1 MSTQPLPRTL
11 LALLLCAA
19 SAACEPSEP
28 AQSPPVTV
36 PGAPRL
42 AASSPDTSTPP
53 ASPDGAEG
61 QPAQGDDTRAED
73 PPARTPAEL
82 PPGTPEQQEALM
94 QAKMAFLQNRLVE
107 AEERFK
113 DIATSEPLTSDT
125 VSAAIALG
133 QIYSETDRRQ
143 RALELYNDL
152 RKRVSDL
159 PEVLLVLARTMAE
172 LDRPEEAIATYEE
185 ALKAQPDYIFL
196 LTELAELHIKQGDQ
210 EKAGKLLY
218 TYEQRVHTLANRLE
232 DHTTAPEDRL
242 YLVDV
247 FSFVDDERGYRALIE
262 ALNDPHPQVR
272 RAAAI
277 SVGELQLDEA
287 RNILQR
293 VAIEDEATEVRLAA
307 RTALQM
313 MQEQR

>member
-1 MSTQPLPRTL
+1 MSHQPLPRTL
-11 LALLLCAA
+11 LALLLCTAV
-19 SAACEPSEP
+19 SACEPSEP
-28 AQSPPVTV
+28 VKSPPVTV
-36 PGAPRL
+36 PGAPK
-42 AASSPDTSTPP
+42 PDAKTPP
-53 ASPDGAEG
+53 AAAADEAAEASEDAVESGEESP
-61 QPAQGDDTRAED
+61 TRA
-73 PPARTPAEL
+73 PAAL

-107 AEERFK
+107 AEDQFK
-113 DIATSEPLTSDT
+113 AIAESEPVTGDT

-133 QIYSETDRRQ
+133 QIYSETGRRQ
-143 RALELYNDL
+143 RALDLYNDL
-152 RKRVSDL
+152 RARVSDL

-172 LDRPEEAIATYEE
+172 LDRPEDAIATYEE

-196 LTELAELHIKQGDQ
+196 LTELAELHIQQGNQ
-210 EKAGKLLY
+210 EKAGELLY

-247 FSFVDDERGYRALIE
+247 FSFVDDDRGYRALIE

-277 SVGELQLDEA
+277 TVGELQLDEA

-307 RTALQM
+307 RAALQV

>member
-1 MSTQPLPRTL
+1 MITQPLPRTL
-11 LALLLCAA
+11 LALVLCGALG
-19 SAACEPSEP
+19 ACEPSEP
-28 AQSPPVTV
+28 VKSPPVTV
-36 PGAPRL
+36 PGAPKPQTTAPPEAN
-42 AASSPDTSTPP
+42 AASEGTDEDATAP
-53 ASPDGAEG
+53 AE
-61 QPAQGDDTRAED
+61 TRA
-73 PPARTPAEL
+73 PAEL

-107 AEERFK
+107 AEELFK
-113 DIATSEPLTSDT
+113 DIASAEPVTGDT

-133 QIYSETDRRQ
+133 QIYSETGRRQ

-152 RKRVSDL
+152 RARVSDL

-172 LDRPEEAIATYEE
+172 LDRPDDAIATYEE

-196 LTELAELHIKQGDQ
+196 LTELAELHIQQGNQ
-210 EKAGKLLY
+210 EKAGELLY
-218 TYEQRVHTLANRLE
+218 IYEQRVHTLANRLE

-262 ALNDPHPQVR
+262 ALDDPHPQVR

-277 SVGELQLDEA
+277 TVGELQLDEA

-293 VAIEDEATEVRLAA
+293 VAIEDEVTEVRLAA
-307 RTALQM
+307 RAALQV

>member
-11 LALLLCAA
+11 LALVLCGALG
-19 SAACEPSEP
+19 ACEPSEP

-36 PGAPRL
+36 PGAPKPQTKAPPEAPEAN
-42 AASSPDTSTPP
+42 AASEGTDEDTTAP
-53 ASPDGAEG
+53 AKTGA
-61 QPAQGDDTRAED
+61 PT
-73 PPARTPAEL
+73 EL

-107 AEERFK
+107 AEELFK
-113 DIATSEPLTSDT
+113 DTASAEPVTGDT

-133 QIYSETDRRQ
+133 QIYSETGRRQ

-152 RKRVSDL
+152 RARVSDL

-172 LDRPEEAIATYEE
+172 LDRPEDAIATYEE
-185 ALKAQPDYIFL
+185 ALEAQPDYIFL
-196 LTELAELHIKQGDQ
+196 LTELAELHIQQGNQ
-210 EKAGKLLY
+210 EKAGELLY

-262 ALNDPHPQVR
+262 ALDDPHPQVR

-277 SVGELQLDEA
+277 TVGELQLDEA

-307 RTALQM
+307 RAALQV